1 MPKKSLVLNGFS
13 GGLNLDSDAS
23 DLTSSGRD
31 KDELSSSTNV
41 LNDYKGKTNSL
52 IPTTEAGSGISA
64 NGSNDTSADEVLI
77 YDSVYYQQ
85 EGLYK
90 HGNNVVYSGSTE
102 ITKPTAG
109 ALGQA
114 GEHSGVINLS
124 ATASTQDDIIVF
136 MGTAAAMYSGTAA
149 AAATSNEGAIFGMS
163 SGNPKYEDWDVP
175 SGTDDFPND
184 QGDLASSTPGN
195 GVITDVRWW
204 VDTNAKDWEN
214 DWADMTYLGDEG
226 AQNADG
232 VAKAHTIDA
241 MTADTWSADNQWTDD
256 NLNSTDYASAG
267 NYLDIKSIRFRTDS
281 GSGDYEAVKVVFRTG
296 VADESAA
303 PSTFASMPAISGKN
317 VTIEMAFNM
326 SVGNWGKFD
335 YLVIALDSKNASNID
350 CQWGKEGGDVNARI
364 YKLTRTELEDYGFG
378 PGSTDK
384 IRLTLPEDSFASQG
398 ADFNANTVST
408 IDVGILWND
417 HPGSGIRYFQLYELS
432 FTQTELSSWS
442 NNDYI
447 FWQTKL
453 SDDAEKSERIESLPV
468 KYTGGIFNT
477 DNVTGNGVIF
487 RVTRPTEASI
497 HNGRIYWQL
506 SDADENGIGERFLLC
521 NVDKDGNGAAPAAVE
536 NTGVKPAGQE
546 QWLAWEQ
553 GPSNV
558 YAVTFTMANRPE
570 SSTYQ
575 LESGYPDDTE
585 HINANWETAAVVG
598 RQVYVGSVRQPYE
611 VLYLSGTSTHAS
623 GYGNVIFGSSTVE
636 LGTSTIFE
644 DNFVDRV
651 TDLYINISSEVGDW
665 HLNNGHWK
673 IIDISAGAQATI
685 TVSGTFTTTGTNSS
699 TYGYIQFGQYEEHNG
714 SKILKSAVGKY
725 YGFPNSSYIDLEF
738 GGDQINVLKGVGDRL
753 FVFSSDKLTIINV
766 AQDFEVLEGQFEN
779 MGVLYHKQVCK
790 INEGIAWVNPA
801 VVHYFDGSKVQTLSD
816 EKLMSVAWDDTSIIG
831 YFPPRKMLLV
841 WLNAA
846 IVYCYSFKSNSW
858 AGDVKDGGLIDEPP
872 ETNIV
877 SGLDGNTYYIGT
889 SNSFK
894 RTIEIA
900 GATGI
905 DSTMLFQT
913 GKIDMGDLSREKKFK
928 KIYLTSTGGAGNEIL
943 DWDLGS
949 GSYTSNS
956 ANITAGTTNEYVI
969 SGVGKYIRLK
979 VGCAGSTTLG
989 SFEIND
995 ITIIYREKTVK

>member
-52 IPTTEAGSGISA
+52 IPTNIDYDATITKDSTADNA
-64 NGSNDTSADEVLI
+64 KDEVLI
-77 YDSVYYQQ
+77 YGGEYYQ
-85 EGLYK
+85 ETGLYK
-90 HGNNVVYSGSTE
+90 HGNQVVYNGSVTVN
-102 ITKPTAG
+102 KPGAG
-109 ALGQA
+109 TLGETGESA
-114 GEHSGVINLS
+114 GIINLS
-124 ATASTQDDIIVF
+124 ATASTEGDIIVF

-149 AAATSNEGAIFGMS
+149 AAATSNAGAIFGMS
-163 SGNPKYEDWDVP
+163 SGNPKYENWDVP
-175 SGTDDFPND
+175 SGTDDFDNV
-184 QGDLASSTPGN
+184 QGDLSSATPGN

-204 VDTNAKDWEN
+204 MDTNAEDWEN
-214 DWADMTYLGDEG
+214 DWADMTYLCDEG

-232 VAKAHTIDA
+232 AAKAHTIDA
-241 MTADTWSADNQWTDD
+241 MTADTWSAGNQWTDD

-281 GSGDYEAVKVVFRTG
+281 GSESYEAVKVVFRTG

-350 CQWGKEGGDVNARI
+350 CQWGKEGGDVNSRI

-417 HPGSGIRYFQLYELS
+417 HPGSSVRYFQLYELS

-447 FWQTKL
+447 FWQTEL
-453 SDDAEKSERIESLPV
+453 TNDTEKSERIESLPE
-468 KYTGGIFNT
+468 KYTGAIFNT
-477 DNVTGNGVIF
+477 DSVTGNGINF
-487 RVTRPTEASI
+487 RVTRPASAM

-506 SDADENGIGERFLLC
+506 SDKNGNGIGEKFLLC
-521 NVDKDGNGAAPAAVE
+521 SVDKDGDAEDAAGDD
-536 NTGVKPAGQE
+536 NTGVLPAGQTE
-546 QWLAWEQ
+546 WLKWASDEPKWYQ
-553 GPSNV
+553 
-558 YAVTFTMANRPE
+558 TFVMANRPE

-585 HINANWETAAVVG
+585 NINAFWKTAAVVG
-598 RQVYVGSVRQPYE
+598 RQVYI
-611 VLYLSGTSTHAS
+611 
-623 GYGNVIFGSSTVE
+623 GNVQQPAT
-636 LGTSTIFE
+636 
-644 DNFVDRV
+644 
-651 TDLYINISSEVGDW
+651 NISS
-665 HLNNGHWK
+665 
-673 IIDISAGAQATI
+673 
-685 TVSGTFTTTGTNSS
+685 GT
-699 TYGYIQFGQYEEHNG
+699 YDG

-725 YGFPNSSYIDLEF
+725 YGFPNSQYIDLEF
-738 GGDQINVLKGVGDRL
+738 GGDTINVLKGVGDRL

-779 MGVLYHKQVCK
+779 MGVTYHKQVCK
-790 INEGIAWVNPA
+790 VSEGIAWVNTA
-801 VVHYFDGSKVQTLSD
+801 GVHYFDGSKVQTLSD
-816 EKLMSVAWDDTSIIG
+816 EKLMSVAWASTSIIG
-831 YFPPRKMLLV
+831 YFPIRKMLLV
-841 WLNAA
+841 WLDATK
-846 IVYCYSFKSNSW
+846 VYCYSFKSNSW
-858 AGDVKDGGLIDEPP
+858 VGDVTTGGLI
-872 ETNIV
+872 TNDPQSNVV
-877 SGLDGNTYYIGT
+877 SGLDGNTYYEDGT
-889 SNSFK
+889 NLYK
-894 RTIEIA
+894 IIELA
-900 GATGI
+900 GATTVA
-905 DSTMLFQT
+905 STLFET
-913 GKIDMGDLSREKKFK
+913 GKIDMDNLSRDKKFK
-928 KIYLTSTGGAGNEIL
+928 KIYLTSTGGAGTEVL
-943 DWDLGS
+943 DWRVEGS
-949 GSYTSNS
+949 SYTSHS
-956 ANITAGTTNEYVI
+956 ANITAGVMNEYVVNN
-969 SGVGKYIRLK
+969 VGKWIRLK
-979 VGCAGSTTLG
+979 ITGASQG

-995 ITIIYREKTVK
+995 ITIIYREKIIK